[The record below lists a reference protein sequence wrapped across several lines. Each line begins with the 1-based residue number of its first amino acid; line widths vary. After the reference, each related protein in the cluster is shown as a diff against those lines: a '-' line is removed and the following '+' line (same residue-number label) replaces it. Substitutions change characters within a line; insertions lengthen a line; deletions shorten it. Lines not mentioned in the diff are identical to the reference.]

1 MLRRR
6 QPQLLYYRLSHYV
19 CDEGQ
24 VRPGDVLQVREV
36 SRRLRLLPHQAGP
49 LHQVRAPLRASS
61 RTDLHDRLLRTGA
74 SLLRSLSRRMLLRS
88 VLPARPAR
96 LFFAI
101 VRLLERIML
110 PLILDAV
117 D

>member
-1 MLRRR
+1 
-6 QPQLLYYRLSHYV
+6 
-19 CDEGQ
+19 
-24 VRPGDVLQVREV
+24 
-36 SRRLRLLPHQAGP
+36 
-49 LHQVRAPLRASS
+49 
-61 RTDLHDRLLRTGA
+61 
-74 SLLRSLSRRMLLRS
+74 MLLRS